1 MWPLVGRVEEQ
12 RQIAEVVAA
21 VRDGRT
27 QVLFITGPAGIGKS
41 RLAATV
47 TTERPSLHEL
57 YFRLLPHREGE

>member
-27 QVLFITGPAGIGKS
+27 QVLFITGPAGIGK
-41 RLAATV
+41 RAHFQ
-47 TTERPSLHEL
+47 HECAKPPA
-57 YFRLLPHREGE
+57 RRRA